1 MMVLTYNA
9 KMIFIL
15 PSGGIKYHFF
25 LVGQEL
31 GKCQG
36 LEQCLVFCDKTVDV
50 DMRADF
56 FLQESRS

>member
-1 MMVLTYNA
+1 
-9 KMIFIL
+9 MIFIL
-15 PSGGIKYHFF
+15 PSGGIEYHFF